1 MIVSGANL
9 YLQPTD
15 VSRAEQLFS
24 KAAVVVCQLEVPP
37 ETSLAALIAG
47 KKHGGVFMHECVC
60 VLGGWGGG
68 GGGGGGSTHGSSLDF
83 VRMCYDRQAMHEQQT
98 RLHGK
103 KYNVYMYLSEFHSSL
118 SDIYSNLAEYYSELS
133 VFCFN
138 LSVFHT
144 NLSALH
150 TNLSAFQYG
159 CILNEQTIFLQ

>member
-60 VLGGWGGG
+60 VCWVDGVGGG
-68 GGGGGGSTHGSSLDF
+68 GGGGGRVYVRVTIGVEKRSL
-83 VRMCYDRQAMHEQQT
+83 RC
-98 RLHGK
+98 L
-103 KYNVYMYLSEFHSSL
+103 
-118 SDIYSNLAEYYSELS
+118 
-133 VFCFN
+133 
-138 LSVFHT
+138 
-144 NLSALH
+144 
-150 TNLSAFQYG
+150 
-159 CILNEQTIFLQ
+159 

>member
-60 VLGGWGGG
+60 VCVLGGWVWGGWRG
-68 GGGGGGSTHGSSLDF
+68 ESVCKGNNW
-83 VRMCYDRQAMHEQQT
+83 
-98 RLHGK
+98 HGK
-103 KYNVYMYLSEFHSSL
+103 EKFFVEHMAAHW
-118 SDIYSNLAEYYSELS
+118 
-133 VFCFN
+133 
-138 LSVFHT
+138 
-144 NLSALH
+144 
-150 TNLSAFQYG
+150 
-159 CILNEQTIFLQ
+159 IL

>member
-47 KKHGGVFMHECVC
+47 KKHGGVFMHECV
-60 VLGGWGGG
+60 GWMG

-103 KYNVYMYLSEFHSSL
+103 KYMCTYTCLNFIPASPTFIPTWLNITLNCLYFVLTCLCFIPTCLHFIPTCLHS
-118 SDIYSNLAEYYSELS
+118 NMA
-133 VFCFN
+133 VCMHFF
-138 LSVFHT
+138 
-144 NLSALH
+144 
-150 TNLSAFQYG
+150 
-159 CILNEQTIFLQ
+159 LNEQTIFAQ